1 MVRVTALMD
10 NDASENKALVNEHGL
25 SYLLEGPDFRILF
38 DCGAGPHP
46 WANAH
51 RLGLCVGG
59 LDAVVLSHSHYDHAA
74 GFRDLLEQG
83 LGGKILYTGPHFF
96 EAKFAFDGLRYTDL
110 SAGFGPEFL
119 AENRVEHRV
128 VEALAQPFPGLW
140 LVGSFPRRHGF
151 ETIQERFVRQTAQ
164 GFVPDDFCD
173 EICMAVDTPQGLAI
187 FVGCSHPG
195 ILNMVEHVC
204 AVLERPVMGVFGGTH
219 LTEADEG
226 RIEATIDA
234 LRAKGLRVLGLSHC
248 SGQAAERCAA
258 RREGLR
264 HCHLSVGDSIFLEAG
279 G

>member
-119 AENRVEHRV
+119 AENRVE
-128 VEALAQPFPGLW
+128 
-140 LVGSFPRRHGF
+140 
-151 ETIQERFVRQTAQ
+151 
-164 GFVPDDFCD
+164 VPC
-173 EICMAVDTPQGLAI
+173 G
-187 FVGCSHPG
+187 HPV
-195 ILNMVEHVC
+195 IHI
-204 AVLERPVMGVFGGTH
+204 P
-219 LTEADEG
+219 
-226 RIEATIDA
+226 
-234 LRAKGLRVLGLSHC
+234 LG
-248 SGQAAERCAA
+248 
-258 RREGLR
+258 
-264 HCHLSVGDSIFLEAG
+264 
-279 G
+279 